1 MTKAYVLFIG
11 GLFIFMLG
19 VFLSIQWIVIGT
31 LFSISG
37 GIIMG
42 SSSYFLGKKAVKR
55 RSH

>member
-19 VFLSIQWIVIGT
+19 VFLSLQWIVVGT
-31 LFSISG
+31 LFSIAG
-37 GIIMG
+37 GLIMG

-55 RSH
+55 R